1 MVLRRLLG
9 SVWSRRFS
17 VLSVVFT
24 GVRAFLGGNKRI
36 GLALVGLALLAYRWS
51 PLGIAVTLL
60 WHRYGD
66 SLADWALEARA
77 ERYRDGSVSRF
88 PFGTVE
94 RNSS

>member
-17 VLSVVFT
+17 VLSVVYT
-24 GVRAFLGGNKRI
+24 GLRALLRGNRRLGV
-36 GLALVGLALLAYRWS
+36 ALVGLALLAYRWS

-66 SLADWALEARA
+66 SVADWALDRA
-77 ERYRDGSVSRF
+77 D
-88 PFGTVE
+88 
-94 RNSS
+94 